1 MSVSSV
7 LQCSVSTVFF
17 IWLEQELAPLLQG
30 IYVKFQGNKSAS
42 SRPHSMSIVSQC
54 GEEQVAG
61 DYSKHYVT
69 LKQIGEI
76 KIIVVGKCGALF
88 N

>member
-1 MSVSSV
+1 MY
-7 LQCSVSTVFF
+7 L
-17 IWLEQELAPLLQG
+17 I
-30 IYVKFQGNKSAS
+30 FQGNKSAS
-42 SRPHSMSIVSQC
+42 SRPQSMSIMSQC

-76 KIIVVGKCGALF
+76 KIIIVGCVV
-88 N
+88 